1 MQDPVQNLGIRVLA
15 PPLISYEIISELSDH
30 SVVQFQYL

>member
-15 PPLISYEIISELSDH
+15 PPLISYEIISELDN